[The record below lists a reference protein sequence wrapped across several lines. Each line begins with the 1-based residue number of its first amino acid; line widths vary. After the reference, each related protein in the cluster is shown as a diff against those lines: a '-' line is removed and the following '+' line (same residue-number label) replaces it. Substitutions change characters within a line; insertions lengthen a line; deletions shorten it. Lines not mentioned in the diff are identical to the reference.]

1 MLSVVAS
8 VDGVFAV
15 SDVFSGSFP
24 DSSTSVSGFPEFV
37 SVVVLEAP
45 VVSVSAVGSSASVSF
60 GSFSDSPASPTGCA
74 VVPVS
79 PEAPVST
86 AFGAESS
93 ELDVVATGWS
103 IVSPFE
109 VVSFVASTDGVVE
122 ASSVV
127 SALPSSFEPVSLSV
141 SPTFESFSSSPV
153 VVTSGVFCS
162 ASSVPVSS
170 VSFASFSWSSDVVSE
185 ASPVAPGVPSVAP
198 EVSDTF
204 PSDLS
209 SFSAASGSVTSA
221 SGDSVEASPVPP
233 GVTSEVPSSVVPV
246 SAVAPGVATSETVP
260 ASTAGCVAVDPP
272 SEAVDASFDSD
283 ASSDVAFVVPSCT
296 SELFSCEFT
305 KFESDEVDSPVSSV
319 VVDTSSESDDGATDV
334 FPVSAVVGLVATGAS
349 AFGSDTVGS
358 STFGAGDTGSSAFGS
373 DTIGSSTFGAG
384 DTGSST
390 FGSDTIGSSAFGAGV
405 AGSSACGVVASG
417 SSDFGVVASGS
428 SAFGAD
434 ASELG
439 FETIG

>member
-79 PEAPVST
+79 PEAPVSA

-93 ELDVVATGWS
+93 ELDDGATGWS

-109 VVSFVASTDGVVE
+109 VVSFVASADG
-122 ASSVV
+122 
-127 SALPSSFEPVSLSV
+127 
-141 SPTFESFSSSPV
+141 V

-204 PSDLS
+204 PSDLP

-233 GVTSEVPSSVVPV
+233 GVTSEVPSFVVPV
-246 SAVAPGVATSETVP
+246 SAVAPGVATSEPNP

-390 FGSDTIGSSAFGAGV
+390 FSSDTIGSSAFGAGV

-417 SSDFGVVASGS
+417 SSDFGVVTTGSSVFGSVAAGSSVFGVVPAGSSTFGAGVTGS